1 MSEDIQTLQRFA
13 YKSFGG
19 VLSDGYVLFAKNWL
33 KIIGPMAFFSIISI
47 ILKNLLLP
55 DLVWNLNL
63 LEPQVN
69 AILNKYDIDPN
80 SITGADIQ
88 ILLRFIALF
97 FGSLILGGIIG
108 AFFTVIAMC
117 SISNYLFKRYR
128 GLDTNFNKELKLS
141 FNSKL
146 IIVALLIGVVVP
158 LTCLLLIPGLILFGF
173 FIFSV
178 FTYHNDNGKNPL
190 KEARFIEKGS
200 FWKIIGV
207 FFITIIIIFTL
218 NFFFQMVLG
227 FIIPIDEITY
237 LSWYNPSSRNYG
249 MIILYDFLYNNFFN
263 ILLSPLFICFLTVLY
278 TSSKAKKVAIS
289 QYREQP
295 VSMKYRYSE
304 PVISRLYSDKME
316 PEKPRLDHK
325 FNSGLYCPF
334 CGKFMEKKLEKC
346 PYCNELLDFSL

>member
-33 KIIGPMAFFSIISI
+33 KIIGPIAFFAIISI

-63 LEPQVN
+63 LEPQVSV
-69 AILNKYDIDPN
+69 ILNKDPN
-80 SITGADIQ
+80 SITDADMQ
-88 ILLRFIALF
+88 ILLRFAALF
-97 FGSLILGGIIG
+97 FGSFILQGIIG
-108 AFFTVIAMC
+108 ASFTVIAMC
-117 SISNYLFKRYR
+117 SVSSYLLKKYKGIDVDFI
-128 GLDTNFNKELKLS
+128 KEFKLS

-146 IIVALLIGVVVP
+146 FIVLLLIGIIVP
-158 LTCLLLIPGLILFGF
+158 LGIFLLYIPSIIIFGF
-173 FIFSV
+173 YIFSI
-178 FTYHNDNGKNPL
+178 FTYKNQKKSI
-190 KEARFIEKGS
+190 KEARSIAKGS

-207 FFITIIIIFTL
+207 FFIPIIIIFTI
-218 NFFFQMVLG
+218 NFIFQMFLD

-237 LSWYNPSSRNYG
+237 SSWYNPSSRNYG
-249 MIILYDFLYNNFFN
+249 MIILYDFLYNNFVN
-263 ILLSPLFICFLTVLY
+263 ILLGPLFICFLTVLY

-295 VSMKYRYSE
+295 VSPGYRYSE
-304 PVISRLYSDKME
+304 PVTSRLYSDEME
-316 PEKPRLDHK
+316 TEKPRLDHK

-334 CGKFMEKKLEKC
+334 CGKFMDKKLEKC
-346 PYCNELLDFSL
+346 PYCNEPLDFSF

>member
-33 KIIGPMAFFSIISI
+33 KIIGPIAFFSIISI
-47 ILKNLLLP
+47 ILKNLLLT

-69 AILNKYDIDPN
+69 VILNKDPN
-80 SITGADIQ
+80 SVTNAEFQVVLSYISFLI
-88 ILLRFIALF
+88 
-97 FGSLILGGIIG
+97 GSFVLNSVIG

-128 GLDTNFNKELKLS
+128 GIDTNFNKELKLS

-146 IIVALLIGVVVP
+146 IIVALLIGIVVP
-158 LTCLLLIPGLILFGF
+158 LTFLLLIPGLILFGY

-178 FTYHNDNGKNPL
+178 FTYHNENGKNAL
-190 KEARFIEKGS
+190 KEARFIKKGS

-207 FFITIIIIFTL
+207 FIISSIIIWIITL
-218 NFFFQMVLG
+218 MFQMFLD
-227 FIIPIDEITY
+227 FIIPIDDITY

-249 MIILYDFLYNNFFN
+249 MIILYDFLYNNVFN
-263 ILLSPLFICFLTVLY
+263 ILLGPLFICFLTVLY
-278 TSSKAKKVAIS
+278 TSSKAKKVVIS

-295 VSMKYRYSE
+295 ISTEYRYSE
-304 PVISRLYSDKME
+304 PETSRLFSDKMKTE
-316 PEKPRLDHK
+316 EPRLDHK
-325 FNSGLYCPF
+325 YNSGLYCPF
-334 CGKFMEKKLEKC
+334 CGKFMEKKLDKC
-346 PYCNELLDFSL
+346 PYCNEPLDFSF

>member
-1 MSEDIQTLQRFA
+1 MSEDIQTYQRFA

-33 KIIGPMAFFSIISI
+33 KIIGPIAFFAIISI

-55 DLVWNLNL
+55 DLVWNLKL

-69 AILNKYDIDPN
+69 VILNKDPN
-80 SITGADIQ
+80 SVTSAEFQ
-88 ILLRFIALF
+88 VLLSYFSF
-97 FGSLILGGIIG
+97 LIGISVLDSIIG

-117 SISNYLFKRYR
+117 SISNYLFKRYI
-128 GLDTNFNKELKLS
+128 GIDTNINKELKS
-141 FNSKL
+141 TFNPRL
-146 IIVALLIGVVVP
+146 IIVALLIGIVVP
-158 LTCLLLIPGLILFGF
+158 LTFLLIIPGLILFGY

-178 FTYHNDNGKNPL
+178 FTYHNNNGKNPL

-207 FFITIIIIFTL
+207 FFLSSIVIWIITL
-218 NFFFQMVLG
+218 FFQMFLD

-263 ILLSPLFICFLTVLY
+263 ILLGPLFICFLTVLY

-295 VSMKYRYSE
+295 VSVKYRYSE
-304 PVISRLYSDKME
+304 PVPSRLYSDKIE
-316 PEKPRLDHK
+316 TEKPRVGHK
-325 FNSGLYCPF
+325 FNSGFYCPF

-346 PYCNELLDFSL
+346 PHCNEPLDFSF

>member
-13 YKSFGG
+13 FKSFGG

-33 KIIGPMAFFSIISI
+33 KIIGPMAFFLIISI

-55 DLVWNLNL
+55 DLIWNLDL
-63 LEPQVN
+63 LEPQVS
-69 AILNKYDIDPN
+69 AILNKSTIND
-80 SITGADIQ
+80 ADIQ
-88 ILLRFIALF
+88 ILLRFMLLF
-97 FGSLILGGIIG
+97 FGSFILQGIIG

-117 SISNYLFKRYR
+117 SISSYLLKRY
-128 GLDTNFNKELKLS
+128 KEIEVDFIKEFKSS

-146 IIVALLIGVVVP
+146 FIVLLLIGIVVP
-158 LTCLLLIPGLILFGF
+158 LGIFLLYIPSIFIFGF
-173 FIFSV
+173 YIFSI
-178 FTYHNDNGKNPL
+178 FTYKNQNETI
-190 KEARFIEKGS
+190 KEARSIAKGS

-207 FFITIIIIFTL
+207 FFIPIIIIFTI
-218 NFFFQMVLG
+218 NFFFQMILD

-263 ILLSPLFICFLTVLY
+263 ILLGPLFICFLTVLY

-304 PVISRLYSDKME
+304 PVTSRLYSDKME
-316 PEKPRLDHK
+316 IEKPRVNHK
-325 FNSGLYCPF
+325 FSSGFYCPF
-334 CGKFMEKKLEKC
+334 CGKFMEKKFEKC
-346 PYCNELLDFSL
+346 PYCNEPLDFSF